1 MIIGI
6 TGSIASGKTF
16 VTDYLKELGY
26 KIIDADEISRNLLK
40 KNSEGYFKVI
50 EVFSKDIL
58 TDNEEIDRK
67 KLAMMIFNNS
77 INKKKLE
84 EIVHPLVFE
93 EIEKYKEKYKEDKYI
108 FISMPL
114 LFETGYQNKVDKV
127 ITVYIK
133 KDIQVERLMKR
144 DDIDK
149 EYAITKISSQFDLE
163 EKVKNSDY
171 IIDNETSD
179 SGVYDNYN
187 GPILP
192 MTILN
197 DINTIPAKRN
207 INFKFSS
214 DNSELGINCLV
225 SDNYSLTNQQDSDV
239 SVDFAYPLIENF
251 KTVALPIIRLD
262 GKEINFELLCGG
274 YTGEFRGTHVNNNG
288 SLNLKYYNSWVDYK
302 NLLQL

>member
-1 MIIGI
+1 M
-6 TGSIASGKTF
+6 
-16 VTDYLKELGY
+16 
-26 KIIDADEISRNLLK
+26 
-40 KNSEGYFKVI
+40 
-50 EVFSKDIL
+50 

-93 EIEKYKEKYKEDKYI
+93 EIEEYKEKYKEDKYI

-171 IIDNETSD
+171 IIDNSYNKEET
-179 SGVYDNYN
+179 
-187 GPILP
+187 I
-192 MTILN
+192 
-197 DINTIPAKRN
+197 KRV
-207 INFKFSS
+207 KKV
-214 DNSELGINCLV
+214 L
-225 SDNYSLTNQQDSDV
+225 
-239 SVDFAYPLIENF
+239 
-251 KTVALPIIRLD
+251 
-262 GKEINFELLCGG
+262 ELLK
-274 YTGEFRGTHVNNNG
+274 E
-288 SLNLKYYNSWVDYK
+288 
-302 NLLQL
+302 